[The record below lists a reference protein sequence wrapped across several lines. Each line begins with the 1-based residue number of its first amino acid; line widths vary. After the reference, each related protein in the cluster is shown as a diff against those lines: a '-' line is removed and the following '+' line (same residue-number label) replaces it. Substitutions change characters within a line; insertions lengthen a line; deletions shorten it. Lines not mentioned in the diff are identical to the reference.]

1 MSWIGTAL
9 SLFGAVSSYNASQ
22 DAAKQMRIAGE
33 KNAQLAELETEER
46 IRRSRYQ
53 YNQEQGQRVVS
64 YAKAGVDIGSGSS
77 LAVMAEAATVADR
90 EMSFA
95 AEQGKRTAA
104 ARRAG
109 ASAQAD
115 SMSSQGNSLLISNV
129 GKVGNDNNWWGIGK

>member
-1 MSWIGTAL
+1 MSIMTIL
-9 SLFGAVSSYNASQ
+9 SVLGMATQYNASQ
-22 DAAKQMRIAGE
+22 EAAEQMRIAGE

-46 IRRSRYQ
+46 IKRSRYQ
-53 YNQEQGQRVVS
+53 YDQEQGQRVVA
-64 YAKAGVDIGSGSS
+64 YAKAGVDITSGSS
-77 LAVMAEAATVADR
+77 LAVMAEASNVAER
-90 EMSFA
+90 EMSFT

-129 GKVGNDNNWWGIGK
+129 GKLGNDNNWWGIGQ